1 MYQLGARA
9 HGMELAYPVNIRS
22 GKPEFVSLS
31 QRLRF
36 KITTHSL
43 GNQLGK
49 FSHSQQAN
57 YQASCKIK
65 TQTQ

>member
-1 MYQLGARA
+1 MYHLGARA
-9 HGMELAYPVNIRS
+9 HGMELAYPVNIHS
-22 GKPEFVSLS
+22 GKPEVVSLP

-49 FSHSQQAN
+49 FSHSQ
-57 YQASCKIK
+57 
-65 TQTQ
+65 